1 MSNYE
6 INEKWMKFAFIVTG
20 SIFLQSYW
28 VSDNVYQDIVWNF
41 VGKDSCNGD
50 SGGPIAYRE
59 HPDDPWYQVGLV
71 SFGTSKCGEGEP
83 GVYTKIEGYL
93 DWIAKHLEP

>member
-1 MSNYE
+1 
-6 INEKWMKFAFIVTG
+6 MKFAFIVNG

-93 DWIAKHLEP
+93 DWIAKHLEPWRRPE